1 MRRRDFITLL
11 GGAAAAWPFA
21 AHTQEAQR
29 IRRVGIIS
37 SIGESDLDTLAPHEA
52 FRRSLQQLG
61 WIEGRNVRF
70 DSRFGTAVNPDLVRK
85 SAAELLALSPDVIL
99 AAGSPNVGALQQAN
113 RNIPIVFAGVVDPVG
128 GGLVQSLARPGGNTT
143 GFIAYEYGLSVK
155 WLELLKEIAP
165 NVTRVGV
172 IREATNSVGIGTWA
186 AMQGAA
192 PSLKVE
198 LSPIDVRDAGDIERL
213 IATFAGGGPSG
224 GLIVNATGLM
234 IINRGLISSLA
245 ARHRLPAVYSFRYF
259 VTGGGLI
266 SYGPDLVDAFQRAAG
281 YVDRILRGE
290 KPADLPVQAPTKYE
304 LVINRKAAKALG
316 IEVPAS

>member
-1 MRRRDFITLL
+1 MRRREFITLL

-113 RNIPIVFAGVVDPVG
+113 RNIPIVFAGVVDR
-128 GGLVQSLARPGGNTT
+128 SA
-143 GFIAYEYGLSVK
+143 
-155 WLELLKEIAP
+155 
-165 NVTRVGV
+165 GV
-172 IREATNSVGIGTWA
+172 WSKAS
-186 AMQGAA
+186 
-192 PSLKVE
+192 
-198 LSPIDVRDAGDIERL
+198 
-213 IATFAGGGPSG
+213 
-224 GLIVNATGLM
+224 
-234 IINRGLISSLA
+234 RG
-245 ARHRLPAVYSFRYF
+245 
-259 VTGGGLI
+259 
-266 SYGPDLVDAFQRAAG
+266 RAA
-281 YVDRILRGE
+281 I
-290 KPADLPVQAPTKYE
+290 P
-304 LVINRKAAKALG
+304 
-316 IEVPAS
+316 PASSRTNMGSA